1 MIIDEK
7 DIENLETQLQLFMDT
22 VDDLIFIVE
31 TSDELRLEYVNN
43 CTFLYELGYSSVDL
57 IGEPFLRFISP
68 EDIEKAIRVLK
79 KGVEFQDQVQEIR
92 IKNSK
97 ELLVWVEIKSKK
109 FKLEDNS
116 KKYFVILKDI
126 SRRKTLEE
134 QLRINKE
141 RFKKITETIPEIR
154 FWKLFNPK
162 KYEEALQSS
171 YEMLEMVMENIPQYI
186 YWKDTDLNYQ
196 GCNDNYAKLVGIDD
210 PENIINKKD
219 EDLPWTPKEIKEI
232 QAREKEKE
240 IIRSEKE
247 KEIIRSE
254 KPKFHSINSWILKD
268 GKKVWLDINRIPL
281 YDSEGKVVGIL
292 VTSEDVTE
300 RILAEHK
307 LEESEER
314 YRHLIESSPY
324 SILVFNI
331 KGEIIGINSTTEK
344 LFGYKKEELIG
355 RSYEELPLYPPEIF
369 SIMNK
374 KFLKLYKG
382 VEIEPTDLQ
391 VYRKDGKMAW
401 VKAELTLIKI
411 GEKTYFQAIA
421 QDITDKKETEAKYR
435 DLLETST
442 VGILEIDL
450 INRNISYINPKLLEI
465 IGYET
470 IETVNRDLL
479 DKIIHPDDV
488 KKLFRSTE
496 DKDLEFRIKSKD
508 GKIKWLQGNR
518 TNQYDEKGNL
528 ISFRIWLED
537 VSEKKMYEKLIYE
550 LNIDFLSFS
559 TDIQQNII
567 SLLKTCN
574 KLLNGKLAIY
584 LRKSNNK
591 EEIQYRVI
599 SSLGDIYLYNLEDFK
614 GNSFILDLFKEKHDF
629 PQTYYSI
636 DETEYTKT
644 DEVIKKYKIKA
655 CYGKLIKSGE
665 AFDDALC
672 VLYQNNPILTNQD
685 KLVLFLISDAIEIEK
700 RRWEVQQHLEEQ
712 VRRLSEID
720 NLKTDLLSRT
730 SHELKTPLIS
740 IKGFTELLL
749 NLHKSKLDPE
759 VLSILEEIK
768 EGSKRLENYINEIVE
783 SSQLDQGLLKLNPS
797 KEDLSALIK
806 YCVAQLKGTA
816 KLRKQKIK
824 VNINEN
830 LEAIF
835 DKERIYEVIS
845 NLLINGIKYTPI
857 GGDIEIQSDEKDGF
871 YIISISDNGIG
882 ITESEK
888 KQLFTQFGKIE
899 RYGQGWDV
907 GIEGTGLGLYISKE
921 IVELHD
927 GKIWVESEG
936 RNKGS
941 TFSFSLPIS

>member
-1 MIIDEK
+1 MITDEK

-31 TSDELRLEYVNN
+31 TSDVLRLEYVNN
-43 CTFLYELGYSSVDL
+43 CTFLYKLGYSSVDL
-57 IGEPFLRFISP
+57 IGEPFLSIIPP
-68 EDIEKAIRVLK
+68 EDIKKAIRVLK
-79 KGVEFQDQVQEIR
+79 KGSEFPDRVQEIKV
-92 IKNSK
+92 KNSK
-97 ELLVWVEIKSKK
+97 GMLVWAEIKSKT

-126 SRRKTLEE
+126 SRRKTLEDK
-134 QLRINKE
+134 LRINEE

-196 GCNDNYAKLVGIDD
+196 GCNENYAKLVGIDN

-219 EDLPWTPKEIKEI
+219 EDLPWTPKEIIEI
-232 QAREKEKE
+232 QKQEKE
-240 IIRSEKE
+240 IIKT
-247 KEIIRSE
+247 E
-254 KPKFHSINSWILKD
+254 KPEFHIINSWVLKD
-268 GKKVWLDINRIPL
+268 GKEVWLDINRIPL

-300 RILAEHK
+300 RILAEHNLK
-307 LEESEER
+307 ESEEK

-331 KGEIIGINSTTEK
+331 KGIIIDINSTTEK
-344 LFGYKKEELIG
+344 LFGYKKEEIIG

-374 KFLKLYKG
+374 KFLKLYKEE
-382 VEIEPTDLQ
+382 EIEPTDLQ

-401 VKAELTLIKI
+401 VKAELTLIKF
-411 GEKTYFQAIA
+411 GDKTYFQAIA

-470 IETVNRDLL
+470 IEAVNRDLL
-479 DKIIHPDDV
+479 NKIIHPDDV
-488 KKLFRSTE
+488 KKLFRSSE
-496 DKDLEFRIKSKD
+496 DKNLEFRIKTKD
-508 GKIKWLQGNR
+508 KKIKWLQGER

-528 ISFRIWLED
+528 ISFRMWLED

-599 SSLGDIYLYNLEDFK
+599 SSLGDIYLYNLKDFK
-614 GNSFILDLFKEKHDF
+614 SNSFIIDLFKEKHDF

-636 DETEYTKT
+636 DETEYAKT
-644 DEVIKKYKIKA
+644 DEIIKKNKIKA

-665 AFDDALC
+665 TFDDALC
-672 VLYQNNPILTNQD
+672 VLYQTNPILTNQD

-749 NLHKSKLDPE
+749 NLYKSKLDPE

-768 EGSKRLENYINEIVE
+768 EGSKRLENYVNAIVE
-783 SSQLDQGLLKLNPS
+783 SSQLDQGLLKINFS
-797 KEDLSALIK
+797 KENLSALIK

-816 KLRKQKIK
+816 KLRKQKIN
-824 VNINEN
+824 VNIDEN
-830 LEAIF
+830 IEAIL

-845 NLLINGIKYTPI
+845 NLLINAIKYTPI
-857 GGDIEIQSDEKDGF
+857 GGNIEIQSDEKDGF
-871 YIISISDNGIG
+871 CIISVNDNGIG

-921 IVELHD
+921 IVGLHG
-927 GKIWVESEG
+927 GKIWAESEG

-941 TFSFSLPIS
+941 TFYFSLPV

>member
-7 DIENLETQLQLFMDT
+7 DIENLEMQLQLFMDT
-22 VDDLIFIVE
+22 VDDLIFIIE
-31 TSDELRLEYVNN
+31 TSDELRLEYVNS
-43 CTFLYELGYSSVDL
+43 CTFLYRLGYSSVEL
-57 IGEPFLRFISP
+57 IGEPFLSIIPP
-68 EDIEKAIRVLK
+68 EDIKKAIKVLK
-79 KGVEFQDQVQEIR
+79 KAVEFPDHIQEIR
-92 IKNSK
+92 VRDSK
-97 ELLVWVEIKSKK
+97 GVLVWVEIKSKK

-134 QLRINKE
+134 QLRINEE

-186 YWKDTDLNYQ
+186 FWKDTDLNYQ
-196 GCNDNYAKLVGIDD
+196 GCNENYAKLVGIENS
-210 PENIINKKD
+210 ENIINKKD
-219 EDLPWTPKEIKEI
+219 KDLPWTPKEIIEI
-232 QAREKEKE
+232 QLQEKE
-240 IIRSEKE
+240 IIK
-247 KEIIRSE
+247 SE
-254 KPKFHSINSWILKD
+254 KPVFHIINSWILKD
-268 GKKVWLDINRIPL
+268 GKEIWLDINRIPL
-281 YDSEGKVVGIL
+281 YDSEGNVVGIL

-300 RILAEHK
+300 RILAEEERREREHK
-307 LEESEER
+307 LKESEEK

-324 SILVFNI
+324 SILLFNT
-331 KGEIIGINSTTEK
+331 KGETVDANSTTEK
-344 LFGYKKEELIG
+344 LFGYKKEEIIG
-355 RSYEELPLYPPEIF
+355 RPYEELPLYPPEIF

-382 VEIEPTDLQ
+382 EEIEPTDFQ

-401 VKAELTLIKI
+401 VNTELTLIKF
-411 GEKTYFQAIA
+411 GEKTYFQAIV

-450 INRNISYINPKLLEI
+450 INRNVSYINPKLLEI
-465 IGYET
+465 IEYET
-470 IETVNRDLL
+470 IEAVNQDLF
-479 DKIIHPDDV
+479 DKVIHPDDV

-496 DKDLEFRIKSKD
+496 DRDLEFRIKTKD
-508 GKIKWLQGNR
+508 DKIKWLQGKR
-518 TNQYDEKGNL
+518 TNQHDEKGNL
-528 ISFRIWLED
+528 ISFRMWLED

-567 SLLKTCN
+567 SLLKTCH
-574 KLLNGKLAIY
+574 KLINGKLAIY
-584 LRKSNNK
+584 INKSTHKN
-591 EEIQYRVI
+591 EEQYRVI
-599 SSLGDIYLYNLEDFK
+599 SSLGDIFTYSKKELEE
-614 GNSFILDLFKEKHDF
+614 NPFILELFKEEHDF

-636 DETEYTKT
+636 DEADYVKT
-644 DEVIKKYKIKA
+644 DELFKKNKIKA
-655 CYGKLIKSGE
+655 CYGKLVKSGE
-665 AFDDALC
+665 DFSDALC
-672 VLYQNNPILTNQD
+672 VLYQHNPILTNQD
-685 KLVLFLISDAIEIEK
+685 KLVLFLIGDAIEIEK

-712 VRRLSEID
+712 IRRLSEID
-720 NLKTDLLSRT
+720 KLKTDLLSRT

-768 EGSKRLENYINEIVE
+768 EGSKRLENYINAIVE

-797 KEDLSALIK
+797 KEDLSGLIK

-824 VNINEN
+824 VNISEN
-830 LEAIF
+830 LETIF
-835 DKERIYEVIS
+835 DKERIYEVLS
-845 NLLINGIKYTPI
+845 NLLINAIKYTPI
-857 GGDIEIQSDEKDGF
+857 GGDIEIQSNTNDGF

-882 ITESEK
+882 ITENEK
-888 KQLFTQFGKIE
+888 KQLFTKFGKIE

-921 IVELHD
+921 IMELHD
-927 GKIWVESEG
+927 GKIWAESEG
-936 RNKGS
+936 KNKGS
-941 TFSFSLPIS
+941 TFSFSLPML

>member
-22 VDDLIFIVE
+22 VDDLIFIVD

-43 CTFLYELGYSSVDL
+43 CSFLYKLGYSSVDL
-57 IGEPFLRFISP
+57 IGEPFLSIIPP
-68 EDIEKAIRVLK
+68 EDIKKAIKVLK
-79 KGVEFQDQVQEIR
+79 KGVEFPDRVQEIKV
-92 IKNSK
+92 KNSK
-97 ELLVWVEIKSKK
+97 GMPVWVEIKSKK

-134 QLRINKE
+134 ELRINEE

-186 YWKDTDLNYQ
+186 FWKDTDLNYQ
-196 GCNDNYAKLVGIDD
+196 GCNDNYAKLVGIDN
-210 PENIINKKD
+210 PENIINKRD
-219 EDLPWTPKEIKEI
+219 EDLPWTPQEITEI
-232 QAREKEKE
+232 QAHEKK
-240 IIRSEKE
+240 IIK
-247 KEIIRSE
+247 SE
-254 KPKFHSINSWILKD
+254 KPEFHIINSWVLKD
-268 GKKVWLDINRIPL
+268 GKEVWLDINRIPL

-300 RILAEHK
+300 RILAELK
-307 LEESEER
+307 LKESEEK

-324 SILVFNI
+324 SILLFDM
-331 KGEIIGINSTTEK
+331 KGKIVDINSTTEK

-355 RSYEELPLYPPEIF
+355 RTYDELPLYPPTIF
-369 SIMNK
+369 SILNK
-374 KFLKLYKG
+374 KLVKLYKG
-382 VEIEPTDLQ
+382 KEIEPTDFQ
-391 VYRKDGKMAW
+391 VYRKDGKIAW
-401 VKAELTLIKI
+401 VNTELTLIKF
-411 GEKTYFQAIA
+411 GEKTYFQAIV

-470 IETVNRDLL
+470 IEAVNQDLF
-479 DKIIHPDDV
+479 DKVIHPDDV
-488 KKLFRSTE
+488 KKLFRSSE
-496 DKDLEFRIKSKD
+496 DKDLEFRIKTKY
-508 GKIKWLQGNR
+508 GKIKWLQGKR
-518 TNQYDEKGNL
+518 TNQYDDKGNL
-528 ISFRIWLED
+528 ISFRLWLED

-559 TDIQQNII
+559 TDIQHNIV
-567 SLLKTCN
+567 SLLKTSN
-574 KLLNGKLAIY
+574 KLLNGKLALY
-584 LRKSNNK
+584 LRKIET
-591 EEIQYRVI
+591 EEGIKYRII
-599 SSLGDIYLYNLEDFK
+599 SSLGDMYAYNLEDFK
-614 GNSFILDLFKEKHDF
+614 GNSFIIDLFKEKHDF

-636 DETEYTKT
+636 DETEYAKT
-644 DEVIKKYKIKA
+644 DEIIKKNKIKA

-665 AFDDALC
+665 TFDDALC
-672 VLYQNNPILTNQD
+672 ILYQNNPILTNQD

-712 VRRLSEID
+712 VKRLSEID
-720 NLKTDLLSRT
+720 QLKTDLLSRT

-749 NLHKSKLDPE
+749 NLHKNKLDPE

-768 EGSKRLENYINEIVE
+768 EGSKRLENYINAIVE
-783 SSQLDQGLLKLNPS
+783 SSQLDQGLLKINPL

-816 KLRKQKIK
+816 KLRKQKIN
-824 VNINEN
+824 VNIDEN
-830 LEAIF
+830 LVAIF
-835 DKERIYEVIS
+835 DKERIYEVLS
-845 NLLINGIKYTPI
+845 NLLINSIKYTPI
-857 GGDIEIQSDEKDGF
+857 GGDIEIQTDEKDGF
-871 YIISISDNGIG
+871 YIVAVKDNGIG
-882 ITESEK
+882 LTESEK
-888 KQLFTQFGKIE
+888 EQLFAQFGKIE
-899 RYGQGWDV
+899 RYGKGWDI

-921 IVELHD
+921 IVELHG
-927 GKIWVESEG
+927 GKIWAESDG

>member
-1 MIIDEK
+1 MITDEK

-31 TSDELRLEYVNN
+31 TSDVLRLEYVNN
-43 CTFLYELGYSSVDL
+43 CTFLYKLGYSSVDL
-57 IGEPFLRFISP
+57 IGEPFLSIIPP
-68 EDIEKAIRVLK
+68 EDIKKAIRVLK
-79 KGVEFQDQVQEIR
+79 KGSEFPDRVQEIKV
-92 IKNSK
+92 KNSK
-97 ELLVWVEIKSKK
+97 GMLVWAEIKSKT

-126 SRRKTLEE
+126 SRRKTLEDK
-134 QLRINKE
+134 LRINEE

-196 GCNDNYAKLVGIDD
+196 GCNENYAKLVGIDN

-219 EDLPWTPKEIKEI
+219 EDLPWTPKEIIEI
-232 QAREKEKE
+232 QKQEKE
-240 IIRSEKE
+240 IIKT
-247 KEIIRSE
+247 E
-254 KPKFHSINSWILKD
+254 KPEFHIINSWVLKD
-268 GKKVWLDINRIPL
+268 GKEVWLDINRIPL
-281 YDSEGKVVGIL
+281 YDSEGNVVGIL
-292 VTSEDVTE
+292 ITSEDVTE
-300 RILAEHK
+300 RILAEHNLK
-307 LEESEER
+307 ESEEK

-331 KGEIIGINSTTEK
+331 KGIIIDINSTTEK
-344 LFGYKKEELIG
+344 LFGYKKEEIIG

-382 VEIEPTDLQ
+382 EEIEPTDLQ

-401 VKAELTLIKI
+401 VKSELTLIKF
-411 GEKTYFQAIA
+411 GDKTYFQAIA

-470 IETVNRDLL
+470 IEAVNRDLL
-479 DKIIHPDDV
+479 NKIIHPDDV
-488 KKLFRSTE
+488 KKLFRSSE
-496 DKDLEFRIKSKD
+496 DKNLEFRIKTKD
-508 GKIKWLQGNR
+508 KKIKWLQGER

-528 ISFRIWLED
+528 ISFRMWLED

-574 KLLNGKLAIY
+574 KLLNGKLAAY
-584 LRKSNNK
+584 LRKSTNK
-591 EEIQYRVI
+591 EEIQYSII
-599 SSLGDIYLYNLEDFK
+599 SSLGDIYSYNLKDFK

-636 DETEYTKT
+636 DETEYAKT
-644 DEVIKKYKIKA
+644 DEIVKKNKIKA

-749 NLHKSKLDPE
+749 NLHKSKLDSE

-768 EGSKRLENYINEIVE
+768 EGSKRLENYINAIVE
-783 SSQLDQGLLKLNPS
+783 SSQLDQGLLKINPS
-797 KEDLSALIK
+797 KEDLSALIN
-806 YCVAQLKGTA
+806 YCVSQLKGTA
-816 KLRKQKIK
+816 KLRKQKIN
-824 VNINEN
+824 VNISEN
-830 LEAIF
+830 LEVIF

-845 NLLINGIKYTPI
+845 NLLINAIKYTPI
-857 GGDIEIQSDEKDGF
+857 GGDIEIQTDEKDGF

-921 IVELHD
+921 IVELHG
-927 GKIWVESEG
+927 GKIWAESEG